1 MHLTLHSVRCLDLP
15 GSSSGVAK
23 DSSGQQ
29 GSWANRLISGNEEG
43 PKRAGSK
50 SLQAKLPEYPGE
62 AGMVIS
68 LSGGRVA
75 SLEVS
80 PMDDHN
86 IALLDNV
93 HPARWIDPRPQDK

>member
-1 MHLTLHSVRCLDLP
+1 
-15 GSSSGVAK
+15 
-23 DSSGQQ
+23 
-29 GSWANRLISGNEEG
+29 
-43 PKRAGSK
+43 
-50 SLQAKLPEYPGE
+50 
-62 AGMVIS
+62 MVIS
-68 LSGGRVA
+68 LSGGGVA